1 MHVQLGEEKE
11 ELMTDGFFQVPCSS
25 QRTIYCIMCCWSEKS
40 DRTKLF
46 PVTGCFQLSF
56 PYVFPKND

>member
-25 QRTIYCIMCCWSEKS
+25 QRTSCVVGRK
-40 DRTKLF
+40 KA
-46 PVTGCFQLSF
+46 TGLNCSQ
-56 PYVFPKND
+56 